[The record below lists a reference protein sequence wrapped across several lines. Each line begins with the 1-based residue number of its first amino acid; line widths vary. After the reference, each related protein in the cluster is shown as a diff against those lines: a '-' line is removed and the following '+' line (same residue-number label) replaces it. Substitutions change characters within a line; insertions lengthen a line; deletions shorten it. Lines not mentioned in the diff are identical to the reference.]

1 MLHRNIYDPS
11 DKVKQLTTEQRI
23 IRLENLLE
31 EESKVLDFLENII
44 KDVISQAKFQKM
56 DALAKGQYFSA

>member
-1 MLHRNIYDPS
+1 
-11 DKVKQLTTEQRI
+11 
-23 IRLENLLE
+23 LENLLE

-56 DALAKGQYFSA
+56 DALAKG